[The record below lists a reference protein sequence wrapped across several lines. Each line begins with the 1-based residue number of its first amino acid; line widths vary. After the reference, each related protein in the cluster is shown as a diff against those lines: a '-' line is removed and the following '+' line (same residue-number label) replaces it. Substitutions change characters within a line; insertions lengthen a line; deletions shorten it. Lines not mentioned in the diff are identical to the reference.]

1 MESALFKRS
10 SLRMARGGCG
20 KWTAISKK
28 GSVVGQA
35 GACLGGGRKDG
46 LEGWWTSP
54 EIMTSHSDLYP
65 SRSEIQKSRTKI

>member
-1 MESALFKRS
+1 MVGRA
-10 SLRMARGGCG
+10 
-20 KWTAISKK
+20 
-28 GSVVGQA
+28 GSG
-35 GACLGGGRKDG
+35 LGGGMQGG